1 MTAKTRTAAR
11 YVLFAVVAAMAVLVV
26 AGARLA
32 PHGQAEQLG
41 LPFEGPTASRPFG
54 TDVLGRDVLSRLL
67 HGARATLLPALAA
80 TAAVTVVGGGLGLWA
95 GLRGGRGAEAAV
107 RVVDVLAAVPPLLL
121 MLVLA
126 AGQPGSSTALVVAI
140 ALATLPLGVRV
151 VRSAARGIAAAG
163 YLETARARG
172 DRPADLLR
180 YDVLPNL
187 AGQVLAD
194 ACIRLVAC
202 VHLTAT
208 AGFLG
213 LGPGAPHADWGR
225 MVEENLPGAELS
237 PTAFLAPTLAL
248 ILFTVSVTLLA
259 DRLTTPSG
267 KES

>member
-1 MTAKTRTAAR
+1 MTARR
-11 YVLFAVVAAMAVLVV
+11 LGIFGVAVVALVV
-26 AGARLA
+26 AGPWLA
-32 PHGQAEQLG
+32 PHSEAEQVG
-41 LPFEGPTASRPFG
+41 LPFEGPGGSHLLG

-67 HGARATLLPALAA
+67 HGTPATLLPALAA
-80 TAAVTVVGGGLGLWA
+80 SAAVTVIGGGLGLWA

-126 AGQPGSSTALVVAI
+126 AGQPGSTTALVVAI
-140 ALATLPLGVRV
+140 ALATLPFGVRV

-172 DRPADLLR
+172 DSTADLLR
-180 YDVLPNL
+180 YDVVPNL
-187 AGQVLAD
+187 AWPVLAD
-194 ACIRLVAC
+194 ACIRFVAC

-225 MVEENLPGAELS
+225 MVNENLPGAELS
-237 PTAFLAPTLAL
+237 MAAFLAPTVAL
-248 ILFTVSVTLLA
+248 IVFTVSVTLLA
-259 DRLTTPSG
+259 DRVTTPSDKG
-267 KES
+267 M